1 MEEEGKEEIR
11 PACRAGALPQKCEKP
26 SVPQKFPAARFPRPG
41 SSARS
46 SCRRPGPG
54 ESQVRP
60 PRPAQS
66 PTPATD
72 PRRAGPVSAPPSQI
86 FTLRKTRTKSL
97 SYNGAANHQGKKKV
111 RE

>member
-11 PACRAGALPQKCEKP
+11 PACRAGALPQTCEKP

-41 SSARS
+41 SFARS

-72 PRRAGPVSAPPSQI
+72 SRRAGPVSAPPSQI
-86 FTLRKTRTKSL
+86 CTLRKTRTKSL
-97 SYNGAANHQGKKKV
+97 SYNGAANHQGEKKV
-111 RE
+111 CE